1 MKTELLG
8 VPEDLLREHTAVS
21 EPVAEAMAR
30 GARLRTGSTYAL
42 SVTGIAGPGGATE
55 AIPVGAVFAGL
66 AGPQTCRIRRAHFLG
81 DRDRVR
87 ALASSSPWTC
97 SAANSPG
104 YDGCPLGPWGGC
116 SGTRSTTTV
125 SGPPSPPERPAPPVT
140 ER

>member
-87 ALASSSPWTC
+87 ALASQL
-97 SAANSPG
+97 ALDMLRRELAG
-104 YDGCPLGPWGGC
+104 L
-116 SGTRSTTTV
+116 
-125 SGPPSPPERPAPPVT
+125 
-140 ER
+140 